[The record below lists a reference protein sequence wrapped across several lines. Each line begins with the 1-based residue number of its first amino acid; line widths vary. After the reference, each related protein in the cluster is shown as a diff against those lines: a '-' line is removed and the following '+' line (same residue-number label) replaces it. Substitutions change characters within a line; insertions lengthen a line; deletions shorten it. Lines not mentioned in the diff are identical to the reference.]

1 MAGIY
6 IHIPY
11 CKQKCIYCDFYFR
24 TNQSD
29 KSQMIKCIK
38 EELKIR
44 KDYLQEN
51 ISSIY
56 FGGGTPSILNEK
68 EIIDI
73 INTLYK
79 NYKVDGNVE
88 ITLECNPDDL
98 NKHTLKKLNKT
109 KINRLSIGVQS
120 FNDEDLILLKRAH
133 NRKKA
138 ISSIKTAQDLG
149 FQNITIDLIYG
160 IPNQD
165 TKKWAKNLEQLTKL
179 NLPHFSAYSL
189 TVEPNTELHHLIKT
203 KKITPTSDELI
214 VEQFNYLINTAED
227 NNFIHYEISNFS
239 KKGFFSN
246 HNTSYWENKS
256 YLGIGPS
263 AHSFNKISRSFNIA
277 SNKKY
282 ISGILSN
289 SPYIETEKL
298 TLNQQYN
305 EYILTS
311 LRTISGVDQ
320 TYIEEK
326 FGTKKSKYFIS
337 QIEKWTAQKK
347 IKLQKGKYLLT
358 NKGKLYADAISSD
371 LFVV

>member
-277 SNKKY
+277 SNKNRHLIIFSTIFYTKVY
-282 ISGILSN
+282 KFYYCFKIISFI
-289 SPYIETEKL
+289 
-298 TLNQQYN
+298 
-305 EYILTS
+305 TS
-311 LRTISGVDQ
+311 H
-320 TYIEEK
+320 K
-326 FGTKKSKYFIS
+326 
-337 QIEKWTAQKK
+337 
-347 IKLQKGKYLLT
+347 
-358 NKGKLYADAISSD
+358 N
-371 LFVV
+371 